1 MPHTMLVLDTNI
13 ISETLKKQPDDRVI
27 AWLLQNQE
35 SLYLSAVTI
44 GELWEGAYRLPT
56 GKRRENLLRALERI
70 TGAYAN
76 RLLSYDGAAAQAYAL
91 MQDKTRRGGRTLTVE
106 DGMIAAICATAH
118 ATLATRN
125 TKDFQHLGI
134 TLVNPFED
142 PTELL
147 GVACRG
153 IV

>member
-91 MQDKTRRGGRTLTVE
+91 MQDKARRGGRTLTVE

-118 ATLATRN
+118 VTLATRN
-125 TKDFQHLGI
+125 TKDFQYLGI
-134 TLVNPFED
+134 ALVNPFED
-142 PTELL
+142 PTPDVLEVTL
-147 GVACRG
+147 
-153 IV
+153 

>member
-1 MPHTMLVLDTNI
+1 MPHAIFALDTNI
-13 ISETLKKQPDDRVI
+13 VFETLKKQPDDRVI

-76 RLLSYDGAAAQAYAL
+76 RLLPYDGAAAQAYAL
-91 MQDKTRRGGRTLTVE
+91 MQDKARRGGRTLTVE

-125 TKDFQHLGI
+125 TKDFQYLGI
-134 TLVNPFED
+134 ALVNPFED
-142 PTELL
+142 PTPDVVEVTL
-147 GVACRG
+147 
-153 IV
+153 